1 MPGAGARRYGK
12 RMRELGPDPLLR
24 RCDPANLPF
33 SGTDELPAD
42 GPTLGQQRAREA
54 IALAARIG
62 SHGHNAYVMGQPG
75 SGRHA
80 VARSVAAEEAAQRP
94 PAGDW
99 CYLNDFDDPRRPRA
113 LRLPA
118 GRGGALRHDLRQ
130 LVAELRA
137 AVPAA
142 LEAEDYR
149 ARRAR
154 VDAEFEERSR
164 SALTRLQAE
173 AEQRDVALVQTPD
186 GFAIA
191 PLRSGA
197 PLSQEDFGQLPAE
210 EQQRRRAAIDEFG
223 ERLRQH
229 LASVPDWNRERRR
242 RVRELERETIRA
254 AIGSTIAELKA
265 RWSNLP
271 AIVAHLARVEAD
283 LVEHAPQLLRREPPP
298 ILLPGID
305 QADPDLRFERYDVN
319 VVVDNAGLPGAPTV
333 YEGNPTYQNLVGRI
347 ENSAQFGAL
356 VTNFT
361 MIRPG
366 ALHRANGGF
375 LVLDAE
381 RLLTQPFA
389 WEALKRALFERCLRI
404 ESPGQLLSLVT
415 TVSLEPEP
423 IPLDVRVIL
432 VGTRRVH
439 QLLGELDP
447 DFAELFRVVADF
459 DDHVERTPENELAF
473 ARMIAN
479 LARQERLRPLDAPAV
494 ARLIEHGS
502 RLAAHAGRIST
513 HARSL
518 EDVAREADH
527 LAGAASCTRIGAA
540 HVDAAIA
547 AQALRLGRVP
557 AELNEAVQRAS
568 LLIDRSGTAI
578 GQVNGLFVY
587 AVGTMQFGQPVR
599 ITATARLGDG
609 EVVDIEREVELG
621 GPIHSKGM
629 MILAGLLGAR
639 YALREPLS
647 LHARLV
653 FEQSYSIVEGDSASL
668 AEACAL
674 LSALAGAPARQ
685 DLAVTGS
692 VNQHGVV
699 QPVGGINEKIEGF
712 FDVCRAGGLTG
723 TQGVILPEGNVP
735 HLMLRA
741 DVVEAVAAG
750 RFHVYTVNRVGEAA
764 ALLTG
769 LGSGE
774 RDAAGNFAPD
784 SLDARVEARLQDFA
798 RRRRSF
804 SAGARP
810 APRYRRP
817 APG

>member
-1 MPGAGARRYGK
+1 MHPPAVWACARR
-12 RMRELGPDPLLR
+12 R
-24 RCDPANLPF
+24 R
-33 SGTDELPAD
+33 
-42 GPTLGQQRAREA
+42 
-54 IALAARIG
+54 
-62 SHGHNAYVMGQPG
+62 
-75 SGRHA
+75 
-80 VARSVAAEEAAQRP
+80 
-94 PAGDW
+94 
-99 CYLNDFDDPRRPRA
+99 
-113 LRLPA
+113 
-118 GRGGALRHDLRQ
+118 
-130 LVAELRA
+130 
-137 AVPAA
+137 
-142 LEAEDYR
+142 
-149 ARRAR
+149 
-154 VDAEFEERSR
+154 
-164 SALTRLQAE
+164 
-173 AEQRDVALVQTPD
+173 
-186 GFAIA
+186 
-191 PLRSGA
+191 GA
-197 PLSQEDFGQLPAE
+197 PLSQEDFGQLPAD
-210 EQQRRRAAIDEFG
+210 EQQRRRAAIDEYG

-242 RVRELERETIRA
+242 RARELERETIRS

-271 AIVAHLARVEAD
+271 AVVTHLTRVETD

-298 ILLPGID
+298 MLLAGIE

-333 YEGNPTYQNLVGRI
+333 YEGNPTYQNLVGRV
-347 ENSAQFGAL
+347 ENTAQFGAL

-375 LVLDAE
+375 LMLDAE

-404 ESPGQLLSLVT
+404 ESPGQLLSLVS

-423 IPLDVRVIL
+423 IPLDVRVML

-479 LARQERLRPLDAPAV
+479 LARQEHLRPLEAGAV
-494 ARLIEHGS
+494 ARLVEHGS
-502 RLAAHAGRIST
+502 RLASHAGRIST

-527 LAGAASCTRIGAA
+527 LAGEGRRLRIGAA
-540 HVDAAIA
+540 DIDAAIA

-568 LLIDRSGTAI
+568 LLIDRSGTAV

-587 AVGTMQFGQPVR
+587 AVGPMQFGQPVR

-609 EVVDIEREVELG
+609 QVVDIEREAELG

-639 YALREPLS
+639 YGLREPLS

-653 FEQSYSIVEGDSASL
+653 FEQSYSMVEGDSASL

-674 LSALAGAPARQ
+674 LSALGGAPARQ

-692 VNQHGVV
+692 VNQHGAV
-699 QPVGGINEKIEGF
+699 QPVGGVNEKVEGF

-741 DVVEAVAAG
+741 DAVDAVAAG
-750 RFHVYTVNRVGEAA
+750 RFHIHAVSHVGEAA
-764 ALLTG
+764 SLLTG
-769 LGSGE
+769 LPGGE
-774 RDAAGNFAPD
+774 RDAAGAFPAD

-804 SAGARP
+804 GGWNKVG
-810 APRYRRP
+810 PRYRRP
-817 APG
+817 PAG